1 MKKTNNQLKNKKNET
16 GTDPQ
21 ATKAAATH
29 ALEQIQN
36 GLPDGY
42 TATNKRAV
50 MKTPN
55 PNPHGEPPA
64 WTSWA
69 QDKDGN
75 RFLAL
80 LKVGGSVKMIP
91 ENKANFKN
99 V

>member
-1 MKKTNNQLKNKKNET
+1 MKKTNNSNTKRT

-29 ALEQIQN
+29 ALEQIKN

-42 TATNKRAV
+42 TATNKIAV
-50 MKTPN
+50 MKVPN
-55 PNPHGEPPA
+55 PNPYGESPA
-64 WTSWA
+64 WSSWA

-75 RFLAL
+75 RFLVL

-91 ENKANFKN
+91 ENKATFKN